1 MRKVILALTAAVV
14 VSAGTIVAPTKSEA
28 HPAALVVAGVV
39 AVTVI
44 GTIIVLDALA
54 RPAHA
59 EVAPEAMYPRR
70 HRHHRRMHRAM

>member
-1 MRKVILALTAAVV
+1 MRRVILSLSAAAAIA
-14 VSAGTIVAPTKSEA
+14 AGAVVAPTKSEA

-59 EVAPEAMYPRR
+59 EFAPQPMYPRR
-70 HRHHRRMHRAM
+70 YRHHRRMHRAM